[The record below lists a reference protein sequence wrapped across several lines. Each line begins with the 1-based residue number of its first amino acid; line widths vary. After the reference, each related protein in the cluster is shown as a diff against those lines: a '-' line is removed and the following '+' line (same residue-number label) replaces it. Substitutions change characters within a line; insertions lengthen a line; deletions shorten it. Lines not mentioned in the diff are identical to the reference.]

1 MFIASDK
8 AEALKGLGRK
18 LPHYHKYSYLGFE
31 GDEPENIA
39 KGRWPILD
47 SPMTAIF
54 PSKDGKLVKVGMGML
69 APRKPLAEQ

>member
-8 AEALKGLGRK
+8 AEALRGLGRK

-69 APRKPLAEQ
+69 APGKPLAEQ